1 MTKDHTF
8 DVAIL
13 GIGAVGPGFANWPI
27 LQAQLKDNSPLG
39 LTKTQ
44 LASPEILPPAER
56 RRASAIVKAGL
67 SVGLE
72 ACNDAGLDPR
82 ELLTVFTSSGSDGA
96 NCEAICEQLA
106 TDDRLISPTR
116 FHNSVHNTVAGY
128 WGIATGCMQ
137 PSQVISAEDGSF
149 AAGLLEAAIE
159 ATHSVEPCLLVCYDT
174 SYPGALRHVRPI
186 HDTAAIAL
194 IVAPPGIHKAK
205 YPNIQLKLDS
215 TVHTEIPAVQIP
227 TLQATPI
234 LNNIAQASTDWFSIH
249 FQTNCALS
257 VRISQ

>member
-1 MTKDHTF
+1 MTQDNIL
-8 DVAIL
+8 DIGIL
-13 GIGAVGPGFANWPI
+13 GIGAVGPGFSNWPE
-27 LQAQLKDNSPLG
+27 LEAQLKDGAPLG
-39 LTKTQ
+39 STKTQ
-44 LASPEILPPAER
+44 LPSPDILPPAER

-82 ELLTVFTSSGSDGA
+82 ELLTVFTSSGADGA

-128 WGIATGCMQ
+128 WGIATGCMR

-159 ATHSVEPCLLVCYDT
+159 ATHNVKPCLLVCYDT

-194 IVAPPGIHKAK
+194 VVAPPGIHKGK
-205 YPNIQLKLDS
+205 YPRVQLMIDNKVD
-215 TVHTEIPAVQIP
+215 TEIPAVQIP
-227 TLQATPI
+227 TLQAIPV
-234 LNNIAQASTDWFSIH
+234 LNSITHSSTDWVSIY
-249 FQTNCALS
+249 FQNNCALS
-257 VRISQ
+257 IRITP

>member
-1 MTKDHTF
+1 MTKDHSF
-8 DVAIL
+8 DIAIL
-13 GIGAVGPGFANWPI
+13 GIGAVGPGFANWTE
-27 LQAQLKDNSPLG
+27 LNAHLKDDSPLG
-39 LTKTQ
+39 LTRTE
-44 LASPEILPPAER
+44 LPSPEILPPAER

-67 SVGLE
+67 TVGLE

-82 ELLTVFTSSGSDGA
+82 ELLTVFTSSGADGA

-128 WGIATGCMQ
+128 WGIATGCML

-159 ATHSVEPCLLVCYDT
+159 ATHSVKPCLLVCYDT

-194 IVAPPGIHKAK
+194 IVAPPNRHKGK
-205 YPNIQLKLDS
+205 YPNLQLKLGN
-215 TVHTEIPAVQIP
+215 TIETQIPALQIP
-227 TLQATPI
+227 TLQAIPV
-234 LNNIAQASTDWFSIH
+234 LNSITHTSTDWVSIH

-257 VRISQ
+257 LRTAP